1 MLSCQNKSIKQETI
15 NKAKNVIDK
24 KKIISKNNAP
34 IITNKNIVEYLTK
47 YGNKHR
53 EENVVLKTKFGNIH
67 IKLFKE
73 TPLHRANFLLLTN
86 QGYFNTTCFHRVVN
100 DFIIQAGQSD
110 KKNTLEL
117 RKKIGSYKLPPEFS
131 KNKHEKGT
139 LSAARRWNDNPNK
152 LSDPYEFFIVQKKT
166 GLHHLD
172 NEHTAFG
179 KVTKGL
185 DIIDKIASQPIDK
198 GEWPITDINIK
209 VFTVK

>member
-53 EENVVLKTKFGNIH
+53 EENVVLKTRFGNIH

-198 GEWPITDINIK
+198 GEWPITDINIE

>member
-15 NKAKNVIDK
+15 NKSKNVIDK

-34 IITNKNIVEYLTK
+34 VITNKNIVEYLTK

-198 GEWPITDINIK
+198 GEWPITDINIE